1 MAYALFLIAGNL
13 VFYAVTAS
21 PGLGCMLYLIDHRIL
36 SARVTTTL
44 VVILA
49 AIFAPA
55 FVGMGHT
62 PVLMPFVASPLLDSY
77 HSGYTWKNAVA
88 AALTAGVVLAFRVRT
103 AHSVK
108 SA

>member
-1 MAYALFLIAGNL
+1 MAYAVFLIAGNL
-13 VFYAVTAS
+13 LFYAVTAS
-21 PGLGCMLYLIDHRIL
+21 PGIGCMLYLIDHRIV
-36 SARVTTTL
+36 STRITTTL

-77 HSGYTWKNAVA
+77 HSGYNWKNAVA
-88 AALTAGVVLAFRVRT
+88 AVLAAVVVLAYRVRT